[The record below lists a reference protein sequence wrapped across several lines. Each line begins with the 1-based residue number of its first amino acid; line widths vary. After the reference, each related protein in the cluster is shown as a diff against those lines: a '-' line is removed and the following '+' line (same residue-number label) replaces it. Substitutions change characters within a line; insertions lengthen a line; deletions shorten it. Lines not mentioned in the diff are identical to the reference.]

1 MDFAAVRKSVYDVLK
16 LESFD
21 LRTKVIGLEYY
32 EDLFS
37 PIITMKVKI
46 VNSGDPILPLTGG
59 ERLVVKILKNSKTN
73 IDLDFSKSPADY
85 FHVTSV
91 SDVIKETGKESFT
104 LHLAQKES
112 VGNELSRVVKKYPK
126 ELNIHDSVK
135 KILTEVLQ
143 TSKINKI
150 DKTSNKY
157 GFIGNMRK
165 PFTVL
170 LWLASKSVPVKSKDG
185 TAGFLFYQTK
195 EGFNFRSIDEL
206 SKEGPKATYTYT
218 QGNESYTNNN
228 VKVNNDFKILNFH
241 VNRNQNLIEKLRLGS
256 FASFRMFFNP
266 LDFKFTDPEE
276 GLFKES
282 DYKNKVDTL
291 SDKSSIPVIPPG
303 ALGLTKTSFEVLPI
317 RQIGGSS
324 VSQSFYGRG
333 GRPEIDLSTTP
344 SRLITQ
350 ILDLGTTD
358 KEVSTDLNAEPE
370 KYQSQSLMRYN
381 LLFTKELYLIVP
393 LNSNL
398 CAGHNIICN
407 FPKSTSS
414 NKSEDDAE
422 ISGLYMI
429 KELCHHYDS
438 ENSYTTMKLIRET

>member
-21 LRTKVIGLEYY
+21 LKTKVIGLEYY

-37 PIITMKVKI
+37 PIITMKLKI
-46 VNSGDPILPLTGG
+46 INSGDPILPLVGG

-73 IDLDFSKSPADY
+73 TDLDFSKNPNDY

-91 SDVIKETGKESFT
+91 TDVIKETGKESFT
-104 LHLAQKES
+104 LHLSQKES
-112 VGNELSRVVKKYPK
+112 IANELSRVVKKYPK

-143 TSKINKI
+143 TNKINKI

-195 EGFNFRSIDEL
+195 EGFNF
-206 SKEGPKATYTYT
+206 KEEPKATYTYT
-218 QGNESYTNNN
+218 QGNESYDNNN

-241 VNRNQNLIEKLRLGS
+241 ANRNQNLIEKLRLGS
-256 FASFRMFFNP
+256 FASSRMFFNP
-266 LDFKFTDPEE
+266 LDFKFTDPEK

-291 SDKSSIPVIPPG
+291 NNKSSTPVIPPG
-303 ALGLTKTSFEVLPI
+303 ALELTTTSLQT
-317 RQIGGSS
+317 RQNGGSS

-333 GRPEIDLSTTP
+333 RNPEIDLSNTP

-358 KEVSTDLNAEPE
+358 KEVSTDFNSEPE

-381 LLFTKELYLIVP
+381 LLFNTELYLIVP

-407 FPKSTSS
+407 FPKSTTS
-414 NKSEDDAE
+414 NKSEDDEE